1 MERQIFISEFT
12 LHFNLRKPKS
22 DKPTAIF
29 AVVYINGRQ
38 LKFPTGVKVYPHQ
51 WNKRTQKAYV
61 SVQLTELDNANN
73 AMCNGVL
80 QQYRTQFEEFRN
92 DICSDLAK
100 LDRIKQ
106 LLVIYMSKA
115 NPTKKADK
123 QVNPLMWL
131 RLHLADIEPY
141 RTAFN
146 QFTKW
151 LDTNKITITQWSDL
165 TLPVVERYNQYAR
178 QRYSASR
185 YTTLMAVIKRPL
197 QLAYKDKSVT
207 FNDLE
212 LIEFLKDCKK
222 TAKVK
227 DDGRVALS
235 AEQLDIIYNL
245 PNLQCDLAV
254 IRDMFVFQC
263 LTSLRHSNVTGA
275 DFTAHKGKRQFSV
288 VQVKEKGS
296 FNQIVSLELDSRIE
310 VILNRYN
317 WCFPKISNAAYN
329 KGIEEI
335 VKLTPFGND
344 TAQIKTKQADG
355 SVKVTAL
362 PLYKAIRSH
371 NGRRTFITEMRSNP
385 NVMDRDLVRFT
396 GHAQVSQLETYDKG
410 TADNAVRNVI
420 NALHG
425 THITSVQTHGHGQ
438 LGYIFEL
445 YDHIAMLLRAHAY
458 NECEIL
464 ERTQT
469 FVQSKG
475 YKLGTPQY
483 YSDIAQWLKT
493 YENTI
498 PETYGSVRNDID
510 RIIFK
515 LITGMDWN

>member
-38 LKFPTGVKVYPHQ
+38 LKFPTGVRVLPCQ
-51 WNKRTQKAYV
+51 WNKRTQKAYI

-73 AMCNGVL
+73 TICNGVL
-80 QQYRTQFEEFRN
+80 QQYRQQFEAFRN
-92 DICSDLAK
+92 DVCSDVSK
-100 LDRIKQ
+100 LDRKKQ
-106 LLVIYMSKA
+106 LLVSYMTKA
-115 NPTKKADK
+115 NPAKKAVK
-123 QVNPLMWL
+123 QSISPLMWL
-131 RLHLADIEPY
+131 RQHLADKEPY
-141 RTAFN
+141 HTAFN
-146 QFTKW
+146 QFVKW
-151 LDTNKITITQWSDL
+151 LNSNKITVKQWNDL
-165 TLPVVERYNQYAR
+165 TLPVVERYNQFAL

-185 YTTLMAVIKRPL
+185 YTMIMGVIKMPL
-197 QLAYKDKSVT
+197 QLAYKDKTVP

-212 LIEFLKDCKK
+212 LIEYLKDCRK

-227 DDGRVALS
+227 DDGRIALS
-235 AEQLDIIYNL
+235 AAQLDIIYNL
-245 PNLQCDLAV
+245 PNLQSDLAV

-275 DFTAHKGKRQFSV
+275 DFTMHKGKQQFSV

-296 FNQIVSLELDSRIE
+296 FNQVVCLALDSRIKT
-310 VILNRYN
+310 ILDRNN
-317 WCFPKISNAAYN
+317 WCFPKISNAVYN
-329 KGIEEI
+329 KGIEKI
-335 VKLTPFGND
+335 VKLTPFAND

-410 TADNAVRNVI
+410 TAENAVRNVI
-420 NALHG
+420 NALHPS
-425 THITSVQTHGHGQ
+425 HETSVQTHGQ

-445 YDHIAMLLRAHAY
+445 YDHIATLFSAHAY

-498 PETYGSVRNDID
+498 LETYGSVRNDID

-515 LITGMDWN
+515 LITGMDWD